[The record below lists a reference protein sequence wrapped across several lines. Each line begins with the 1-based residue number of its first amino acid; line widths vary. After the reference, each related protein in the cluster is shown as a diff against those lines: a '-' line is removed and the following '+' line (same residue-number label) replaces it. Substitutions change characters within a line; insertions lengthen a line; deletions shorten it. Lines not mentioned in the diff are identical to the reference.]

1 MQEPVHT
8 EVPISI
14 VAQQPKQAFH
24 WQFGVVSV
32 WSVIK
37 VKCWQLLFLRTI
49 RSHLYV
55 SWATYLTDIS
65 TIMSEENG
73 CSINMVSEEKAKQCK
88 LLVWDSLKRHYYD
101 SHRASRG
108 VHWYV
113 LIQSFLWNPCWYS
126 GRHCVF
132 DEQHLF
138 LLQPIRFLTA
148 VNQSALISKIL

>member
-8 EVPISI
+8 EGPISI

-73 CSINMVSEEKAKQCK
+73 CSINMVSEE
-88 LLVWDSLKRHYYD
+88 
-101 SHRASRG
+101 
-108 VHWYV
+108 
-113 LIQSFLWNPCWYS
+113 NCW
-126 GRHCVF
+126 
-132 DEQHLF
+132 E
-138 LLQPIRFLTA
+138 LLQVVGMGLAKKTLLWES
-148 VNQSALISKIL
+148 QS